1 MRDIIRAAL
10 FGFVSLLMLGGAAR
24 ADEISLLFNI
34 IGSPGTAFMVNA
46 LEPWAARVN
55 QQGAGVLH
63 LDVREGMAL
72 ANFENIYDRVRD
84 DAIQIGWGLQ
94 NAVAGKFP
102 LSEVPA
108 VPFLIK
114 RSELGSVAFWRLYKS
129 GLMDAEYDQI
139 VVLAAGMLGAGG
151 LHLNA
156 PMKLADGLN
165 GLKLI
170 VAGRMQSQTVA
181 ALEGAP
187 ISIPLTDMY
196 QAIQRKLVNGVVTGW
211 GSVQSFKLDQVA
223 PHHIDVSIGA
233 SVSMVFM
240 AKAKFQSLPEKAR
253 QLLLDTA
260 GEQLSR
266 QFGMAVDKDA
276 ATVRDR
282 ILAQPGQSVITLPA
296 ATLDTWR
303 AKAEPVVTAWAQ
315 SRTGGQAVLEKFRA
329 LYAEAEAGR

>member
-1 MRDIIRAAL
+1 MRKIYRAAVIGIL
-10 FGFVSLLMLGGAAR
+10 SLLTVSRTGHA
-24 ADEISLLFNI
+24 EEVNLLFNL

-55 QQGAGVLH
+55 QQGAGIVH
-63 LDVREGMAL
+63 LDVRAGMSL

-108 VPFLIK
+108 VPFLVK

-129 GLMDAEYDQI
+129 GLLDGEYDQI
-139 VVLAAGMLGAGG
+139 VVLATGMLGAGG
-151 LHLNA
+151 LHVSA
-156 PMKLADGLN
+156 PIKSLDDLS

-196 QAIQRKLVNGVVTGW
+196 QAVQRKTVNGIVTGW

-223 PHHIDVSIGA
+223 PYHVDVTIGT

-240 AKAKFQSLPEKAR
+240 SKAKFQSLPEAAR
-253 QLLLDTA
+253 KILVETS
-260 GEQLSR
+260 GEALSR
-266 QFGMAVDKDA
+266 QFGVAMDNDATAV
-276 ATVRDR
+276 RER
-282 ILAQPGQSVITLPA
+282 ILAQPGQNVISVPA
-296 ATLDTWR
+296 ATLDKWR
-303 AKAEPVVTAWAQ
+303 LKAEPVVTAWAEG
-315 SRTGGQAVLEKFRA
+315 RKGGQAVLEKFRA
-329 LYAEAEAGR
+329 LYAEAEAGK